1 MLLSKAFDQP
11 VTVAA
16 VNEEFAVGLALGRL
30 PDVDWSWLEVIEL
43 TAEETVVA
51 EKLNETLGRGEAACI
66 ALAASRGWMVLTDDR
81 DARRAARETGVIV
94 SGTLG
99 ALMNLVRAQV
109 LSLAEADQ
117 HLAAMKQAG
126 YRCPVDS
133 LSELD
138 G

>member
-1 MLLSKAFDQP
+1 MLLSKAFDQL

-16 VNEEFAVGLALGRL
+16 VNEEFAVGVALGRL

-43 TAEETVVA
+43 TVEETAVA

-66 ALAASRGWMVLTDDR
+66 ALAVSRGWMVLTDDR
-81 DARRAARETGVIV
+81 DARHTAREMGVAV

-99 ALMNLVRAQV
+99 ALMNLVRREV
-109 LSLAEADQ
+109 LSLLEADR

-126 YRCPVDS
+126 YRCPVNS
-133 LSELD
+133 LSELEN
-138 G
+138 